1 MHNQKQQ
8 QRLKTNNIIS
18 KSSVIVLSIVLLTGI
33 SLVSVL
39 QITATGQSQH
49 HQQYLAFGQ
58 TPPEESVA
66 GEQTFRSAFDTFVSS
81 EPGGYG
87 IYEER
92 KSNVFE
98 QGETFLLYVEPV
110 GYAYGTVTDEDG
122 NTLYTMNFTLDF
134 IISDRNG
141 NILGG
146 QEGLPV
152 SNIVSYHQNKEL
164 NLDISI
170 DQSSPFPPGDYVI
183 TYRITD
189 ENSGKSF
196 DIRKDVTVQAQKI
209 AHLLTF
215 I

>member
-1 MHNQKQQ
+1 MHKSNKIEI
-8 QRLKTNNIIS
+8 LIILSAVLSTLIIS
-18 KSSVIVLSIVLLTGI
+18 NGM
-33 SLVSVL
+33 
-39 QITATGQSQH
+39 Q

-58 TPPEESVA
+58 QSPEESVA
-66 GEQTFRSAFDTFVSS
+66 GEQTFRSAFDTFVTS

-92 KSNVFE
+92 KSNVFKP
-98 QGETFLLYVEPV
+98 GETFSLYVEPV
-110 GYAYGTVTDEDG
+110 GYAYGTVIDEDG

-134 IISDRNG
+134 FISDKNG

-146 QEGLPV
+146 QEDIPV

-196 DIRKDVTVQAQKI
+196 DIIKDVTVQEGQEIELLSHIQFI
-209 AHLLTF
+209 ATF
-215 I
+215 SLIDYFFYS

>member
-8 QRLKTNNIIS
+8 HLKSNNIIL
-18 KSSVIVLSIVLLTGI
+18 KLAVIALSIVLLTGI
-33 SLVSVL
+33 SLVSAL
-39 QITATGQSQH
+39 QITANEQVQ
-49 HQQYLAFGQ
+49 HQQHLAFGQ
-58 TPPEESVA
+58 APPEESVA

-92 KSNVFE
+92 KSNVFKP
-98 QGETFLLYVEPV
+98 GETFLLYVEPL
-110 GYAYGTVTDEDG
+110 GYTYGTVTDEDG
-122 NTLYTMNFTLDF
+122 NTLYTMNFALDF
-134 IISDRNG
+134 IISDKNG
-141 NILGG
+141 NVLGG
-146 QEGLPV
+146 QEDIPV

-170 DQSSPFPPGDYVI
+170 DQSSPFPPGDYII

-196 DIRKDVTVQAQKI
+196 DIRKDVTVQEG
-209 AHLLTF
+209 
-215 I
+215 

>member
-1 MHNQKQQ
+1 VQ
-8 QRLKTNNIIS
+8 
-18 KSSVIVLSIVLLTGI
+18 
-33 SLVSVL
+33 
-39 QITATGQSQH
+39 
-49 HQQYLAFGQ
+49 HQQHLAFGQ
-58 TPPEESVA
+58 APPEESVA

-87 IYEER
+87 IYEDR
-92 KSNVFE
+92 KSNVFKP
-98 QGETFLLYVEPV
+98 GETFLLYVEPL
-110 GYAYGTVTDEDG
+110 GYTYGTITDKDG

-134 IISDRNG
+134 IISDKNG
-141 NILGG
+141 NVLGG
-146 QEGLPV
+146 QEDIPV

-196 DIRKDVTVQAQKI
+196 DIRKDVTVQE
-209 AHLLTF
+209 
-215 I
+215 

>member
-1 MHNQKQQ
+1 MHNQQQ
-8 QRLKTNNIIS
+8 QQHLKTNNNIIS
-18 KSSVIVLSIVLLTGI
+18 KFAVIALSIVLLTDI
-33 SLVSVL
+33 SLVPAL
-39 QITATGQSQH
+39 QITANGQVQQQQQQQH
-49 HQQYLAFGQ
+49 FAFGQ
-58 TPPEESVA
+58 TAEEPVS
-66 GEQTFRSAFDTFVSS
+66 GEQTFGSAFDTFVSS

-92 KSNVFE
+92 KSNIFKP
-98 QGETFLLYVEPV
+98 GETFLLYVEPT
-110 GYAYGTVTDEDG
+110 GYTYGTVTDEDG

-134 IISDRNG
+134 IISDKNG

-146 QEGLPV
+146 QEDIPV
-152 SNIVSYHQNKEL
+152 SNIVSHHQNKEL

-196 DIRKDVTVQAQKI
+196 DITKDVTVQE
-209 AHLLTF
+209 
-215 I
+215 